1 MSRDDAQSGRD
12 AASAPQTSRRR
23 SDHRQR
29 RNGRSD
35 GQRADETRRPGL
47 GHFSSVES
55 TARHPQRGTDG
66 GRLSRNQMELA
77 RDVKGQ
83 DKIVTATTTGGYW
96 KMNASRS
103 VLHEVLDNFLNR

>member
-1 MSRDDAQSGRD
+1 MSRDDTQPGRD
-12 AASAPQTSRRR
+12 AASAPQTPGRR

-35 GQRADETRRPGL
+35 GQRPDETRRPGL
-47 GHFSSVES
+47 GHLSSVEP
-55 TARHPQRGTDG
+55 TAQHPQRGTDG

-83 DKIVTATTTGGYW
+83 GKTVTATTTGGYW
-96 KMNASRS
+96 IT
-103 VLHEVLDNFLNR
+103 